1 MFEQYTF
8 RTYAKVLE
16 LETIPL
22 ANISRSN
29 AKRIVSLVPSLTE
42 LLADLDLDKEVVGL
56 TRFCV
61 HPSGWKARKQ
71 IVGGTKNVRADRVLA
86 LDPDLIIA
94 NKEENTKADVEALQA
109 HVPVLVTDI
118 RTVDDSL
125 AAIRTIGIRV
135 GRRRGADALAT
146 TIAAA
151 FADLKQVQPLR
162 AVYLIWRE
170 PYMTIG
176 SDTFIHDVMQRGGFY
191 NVFGEAKR
199 YPEVSPEDLVAAAPD
214 VVLLS
219 SEPYPFKEK
228 HIVELRAWLPD
239 TPIHL
244 VNGEL
249 FSWYGSRMQHTPA
262 YLKTL
267 RCEKR

>member
-1 MFEQYTF
+1 MPE
-8 RTYAKVLE
+8 
-16 LETIPL
+16 
-22 ANISRSN
+22 ISEATEPRNVHLSNSSCSN

-42 LLADLDLDKEVVGL
+42 LLADLGLDEEVVGL

-86 LDPDLIIA
+86 LEPDLIIA

-118 RTVDDSL
+118 GTVDDSL
-125 AAIRTIGIRV
+125 AAIRTIGMRV
-135 GRRRGADALAT
+135 GCRREADTLAT

-176 SDTFIHDVMQRGGFY
+176 GDTFIHDVMQRGGFY
-191 NVFGEAKR
+191 NLFGDAKR
-199 YPEVSPEDLVAAAPD
+199 YPEVSPGDLVAAAPD
-214 VVLLS
+214 VILLS

-228 HIVELRAWLPD
+228 HIAELRLWLPE
-239 TPIHL
+239 TPIYL
-244 VNGEL
+244 VDGEL

-262 YLKTL
+262 YLTTL
-267 RCEKR
+267 RCEKM